1 MAAGTRLPDEARERL
16 AKLWLEGYSASA
28 VSRMLYDEFGE
39 YRTRNA
45 VIGIVHRLGL
55 RDGVA
60 RRTTR
65 YRICDDGLE
74 QVEPRPPKPPRQKR
88 LPRPAVA
95 APEPTPT
102 PDPAPPPVIA
112 EGVPLMALQ
121 IHHCREVLGHGE
133 DGLAVFCGAPMVRG
147 SYCAWH
153 GRINYQPLQS
163 RKAAA

>member
-1 MAAGTRLPDEARERL
+1 MAAGIRLPDEARERL

-65 YRICDDGLE
+65 YRIGDDGVK

-88 LPRPAVA
+88 LPRPEVVAV
-95 APEPTPT
+95 
-102 PDPAPPPVIA
+102 DPAAELTPPPVIA
-112 EGVPLMALQ
+112 DGVPLMQ
-121 IHHCREVLGHGE
+121 VRHDHCREVLGHGE
-133 DGLAVFCGAPMVRG
+133 DGLAVFCGAPMVRS

-153 GRINYQPLQS
+153 GRINYQPAPS